1 MSVLDRET
9 EITENTQIAKN
20 TENTARSPRS
30 AEVAAS
36 SAVVARDPHVTLV
49 EGSSFCVSDHAG
61 TIEPGG
67 VHGLFVRDTRVLSR
81 WKLYVDGYPVEPLT
95 VVSEEPFSCRFLGRC
110 APRPG
115 LPDATLITEVR
126 RYVGQGMRE
135 DITLHNHGAEAA
147 GVEIHL
153 EADADF
159 ADLFEV
165 KDRRGGGRR
174 VVGRRSILRQYRW
187 RAATLRVGGRSSCGA
202 RRCIVEGRRA
212 ILVMALL
219 RVKSWFKHA
228 TRDSSH
234 CSLQP

>member
-95 VVSEEPFSCRFLGRC
+95 VVFDCAVIGGELHRQPGETESLRYFPAEEAARLLDGYPAALFT
-110 APRPG
+110 
-115 LPDATLITEVR
+115 DAAGTTALFDAE
-126 RYVGQGMRE
+126 
-135 DITLHNHGAEAA
+135 GAE
-147 GVEIHL
+147 
-153 EADADF
+153 
-159 ADLFEV
+159 
-165 KDRRGGGRR
+165 
-174 VVGRRSILRQYRW
+174 
-187 RAATLRVGGRSSCGA
+187 
-202 RRCIVEGRRA
+202 
-212 ILVMALL
+212 
-219 RVKSWFKHA
+219 
-228 TRDSSH
+228 
-234 CSLQP
+234 